1 MSSRREV
8 VVAHLTQ
15 FLNGNYTAGSALGF
29 CDENPMVN
37 LQRFAESE
45 SGPEWIVATN
55 ILAALINKCNA
66 VAFPS
71 GTTYRVVATLADG
84 RVWYDSSKGS
94 DNTYQNFLN
103 KAINENHNT
112 RRPFME
118 VLLSDKN
125 YAYEAKLST
134 TTKKFEERIVM
145 RLGASNLEP
154 LGSIGLSVQTVIA

>member
-8 VVAHLTQ
+8 ILAHLTQ

-37 LQRFAESE
+37 LQRFVESE
-45 SGPEWIVATN
+45 SGPEWTVATN

-66 VAFPS
+66 VAFPT
-71 GTTYRVVATLADG
+71 GTTYRVVATLSDG
-84 RVWYDSSKGS
+84 RVWYDSSKTNNS
-94 DNTYQNFLN
+94 YQNFLD
-103 KAINENHNT
+103 KLINENHNT

-118 VLLSDKN
+118 VLLSDKV

-134 TTKKFEERIVM
+134 STKKYEERIVM

-154 LGSIGLSVQTVIA
+154 LGSIGLSVQTAV